1 VQIFSKAALIEKT
14 LHSLGRIVLDYRCRL
29 QKIVFCKRLNG
40 KCQPVH
46 RRQPLLCKKPV
57 GKLKLNSQDL
67 TTESERLRAAWI
79 KYDSQVLDSYL
90 VRDVED
96 PRINLQSIISRA
108 FIIDSVF
115 PNEFTGLIRQEF
127 QFSICLNFI
136 LNVLKTKSSQ
146 VSRISV
152 LDALIEGQEVCCNI
166 RIPSYLRCCFELLS
180 HKEGDLPDYISQAL
194 TDPISD
200 ENGWLPDS
208 TLSTFEQ
215 IWHGVLS
222 HREAD
227 SISVLEPAC
236 GSANDYRFLHSFGVF
251 KFLEYTGFDIC
262 EKNITNAHNRFP
274 GVHFEVGNV
283 LSIPVESDSYDFVF
297 VHDLFEHLSPAAL
310 EMALAEICR
319 VTHRQACLSF
329 FNMSDIAEHVVRP
342 TGLYHW
348 NTLSLN
354 KVREFLSSLARDVD
368 VVHIDSFLKSTYG
381 CMDYY
386 NKEAYTLI
394 VSF

>member
-1 VQIFSKAALIEKT
+1 
-14 LHSLGRIVLDYRCRL
+14 
-29 QKIVFCKRLNG
+29 
-40 KCQPVH
+40 VH

-79 KYDSQVLDSYL
+79 NYDWEALDSYL

-152 LDALIEGQEVCCNI
+152 LDALIEGQEACCNI
-166 RIPSYLRCCFELLS
+166 RIPSYLRRCFELLS
-180 HKEGDLPDYISQAL
+180 RKEGDLPDYISQAL

-236 GSANDYRFLHSFGVF
+236 GSANDYRFLHSFGVS

-262 EKNITNAHNRFP
+262 EKNITNARNRFP

-283 LSIPVESDSYDFVF
+283 LSIPVESDSYDFLL

-310 EMALAEICR
+310 EIALAEICR
-319 VTHRQACLSF
+319 VTRRQACLSF
-329 FNMSDIAEHVVRP
+329 FNMSDIAEHIVRP
-342 TGLYHW
+342 AGLYHW

-354 KVREFLSSLARDVD
+354 EAREFLSSLARDVD

-381 CMDYY
+381 CTDYY